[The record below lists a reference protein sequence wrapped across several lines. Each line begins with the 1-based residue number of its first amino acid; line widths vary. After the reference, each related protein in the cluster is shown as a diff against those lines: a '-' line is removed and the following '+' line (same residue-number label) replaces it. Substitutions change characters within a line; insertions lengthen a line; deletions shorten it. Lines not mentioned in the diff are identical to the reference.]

1 MIVDLYFLIAAV
13 IVQIFIPTAELAT
26 PAGAAN
32 NEVNA
37 EIETK
42 QKQKQKIF
50 KVIQSPTQFSMLFT
64 H

>member
-1 MIVDLYFLIAAV
+1 M
-13 IVQIFIPTAELAT
+13 IVQIFIPTAELAI

-32 NEVNA
+32 NEANA

-42 QKQKQKIF
+42 QKQKQKMF